1 LDPNHNPQSPIPNP
15 QSPIPIIK
23 VIIIL
28 QKNILIIINIMKFN
42 SYIFFLFNLFYN
54 IQSIDL
60 LNSKFVLNVKGN
72 THYLNFYYTT
82 LFFGKER
89 QNQTFLLDTT
99 SSITTSPCTR
109 CPSCGD
115 HVNEYYTIKS
125 NSSIIK
131 SDSYAC
137 ISLPSILNKSTD
149 INFNE
154 NICNFYSNF
163 EDRAKIKGFYTKNLI
178 SFEPVTSKI
187 NSEEDEEEYISNKS
201 EFEIPLGCTLQE
213 TGEFQTRIADGVMGL
228 NNDKKSFV
236 SLMYDMKIIK
246 RNLFSLCFDEYG
258 GYFSLGEIDSKYHLN
273 STINYVDLKPKSN
286 LYELDI
292 KNIIVD
298 NTVIKNKYTAI
309 IDSSSTISYFPKD
322 VFNLMITGF
331 FSSCADLEG
340 KCGDI
345 VRSEGYGVCADF
357 KKEKDL
363 NYAIYFSWPSINI
376 NFNNYSLVWKPI
388 NYYMNFTS
396 RNKIRA
402 CLGFETDEKIKNIIL
417 GTNFMHG
424 YDIIFDK
431 ENNKIGFVE
440 AVCSRKNSEKINKI
454 NSKIKIEEER
464 KNREKMEK
472 EKNLKILEKIRKEE
486 EEKRRKKNV
495 DLKQDEIQNKN
506 INNKTS
512 ISDKE
517 DKLGFYW
524 NRVYLLFFAIFII
537 FIAFILINYVNCNN
551 NENSK
556 EIKDHTL
563 IQTDKIEEKDINN
576 SKTFGQI
583 IEMINE
589 SENK

>member
-1 LDPNHNPQSPIPNP
+1 
-15 QSPIPIIK
+15 
-23 VIIIL
+23 
-28 QKNILIIINIMKFN
+28 MKFK

-60 LNSKFVLNVKGN
+60 LNSRFVLNVNGN

-82 LFFGKER
+82 LFLGKER

-125 NSSIIK
+125 NSSIVK
-131 SDSYAC
+131 SDSYTC

-163 EDRAKIKGFYTKNLI
+163 EDGTKIQGFYAQNLI
-178 SFEPVTSKI
+178 SFDPVASKI
-187 NSEEDEEEYISNKS
+187 NSEEDEEDYISNKS
-201 EFEIPLGCTLQE
+201 EFEIPIGCTLKE
-213 TGEFQTRIADGVMGL
+213 TGGFQTRIADGVMGL

-236 SLMYDMKIIK
+236 SMMYELKIIK
-246 RNLFSLCFDEYG
+246 RNIFSLCFDEYG

-273 STINYVDLKPKSN
+273 SNINYVDLKPNSD
-286 LYELDI
+286 LYELNI

-340 KCGDI
+340 ECGEI
-345 VRSEGYGVCADF
+345 VRSEGYGVCANF
-357 KKEKDL
+357 KSEKDL
-363 NYAIYFSWPSINI
+363 NNAIYFSWPSINI
-376 NFNNYSLVWKPI
+376 SFNNYSFIWEPK

-402 CLGFETDEKIKNIIL
+402 CLGFETDEKIKNIIF

-440 AVCSRKNSEKINKI
+440 AVCSRKTSEKINRI
-454 NSKIKIEEER
+454 NNKIKIEEE
-464 KNREKMEK
+464 KKKREIIEK
-472 EKNLKILEKIRKEE
+472 QKNLKILEKIKKEE
-486 EEKRRKKNV
+486 EEKRRKKNI
-495 DLKQDEIQNKN
+495 DLDHDKIHNNNK

-512 ISDKE
+512 NREKE
-517 DKLGFYW
+517 NKLVNYW
-524 NRVYLLFFAIFII
+524 NRIYLLFFGIFII
-537 FIAFILINYVNCNN
+537 FIVFIIINYVHCNN
-551 NENSK
+551 NMNLQ

-563 IQTDKIEEKDINN
+563 IQQDKYEEKDINN

-589 SENK
+589 NENK

>member
-1 LDPNHNPQSPIPNP
+1 
-15 QSPIPIIK
+15 
-23 VIIIL
+23 
-28 QKNILIIINIMKFN
+28 MKFN

-60 LNSKFVLNVKGN
+60 LNSRFVLNVNGN

-82 LFFGKER
+82 LFLGKER

-125 NSSIIK
+125 NSSIVK
-131 SDSYAC
+131 SDSYTC

-163 EDRAKIKGFYTKNLI
+163 EDGTKIQGFYAQNLI
-178 SFEPVTSKI
+178 SFDPVASKI
-187 NSEEDEEEYISNKS
+187 NSEEDEEDYISNKS
-201 EFEIPLGCTLQE
+201 EFEIPIGCTLKE
-213 TGEFQTRIADGVMGL
+213 IGGFQTRIADGVMGL

-236 SLMYDMKIIK
+236 SMMYELKIIK
-246 RNLFSLCFDEYG
+246 RNIFSLCFDEYG

-273 STINYVDLKPKSN
+273 SNINYVDLKPNSD
-286 LYELDI
+286 LYELNI

-298 NTVIKNKYTAI
+298 NTVIKNKYTTI

-340 KCGDI
+340 ECGEI
-345 VRSEGYGVCADF
+345 VRSEGYGVCANF
-357 KKEKDL
+357 KNEKDL
-363 NYAIYFSWPSINI
+363 NNAIYFSWPSINI
-376 NFNNYSLVWKPI
+376 SFNNYSFIWEPK

-402 CLGFETDEKIKNIIL
+402 CLGFETDEKIKNIIF

-440 AVCSRKNSEKINKI
+440 AVCSRKTSEKINRI
-454 NSKIKIEEER
+454 NNKIKIEEE
-464 KNREKMEK
+464 KKKREIIEK
-472 EKNLKILEKIRKEE
+472 QKNLKTLEKIKKEE
-486 EEKRRKKNV
+486 EEKRRKKNI
-495 DLKQDEIQNKN
+495 DLDHDKIHNNNK

-512 ISDKE
+512 NREKE
-517 DKLGFYW
+517 NKLVNYW
-524 NRVYLLFFAIFII
+524 NRIYLLFFGIFII
-537 FIAFILINYVNCNN
+537 FIVFIIINYVHCNN
-551 NENSK
+551 NMNLQ

-563 IQTDKIEEKDINN
+563 IQQDKFEEKDINN

-589 SENK
+589 NENK

>member
-1 LDPNHNPQSPIPNP
+1 
-15 QSPIPIIK
+15 
-23 VIIIL
+23 
-28 QKNILIIINIMKFN
+28 MKFN

-60 LNSKFVLNVKGN
+60 LNSRFVLNVNGN

-82 LFFGKER
+82 LFLGKER
-89 QNQTFLLDTT
+89 QNQTFLLDST

-115 HVNEYYTIKS
+115 HVNEYYTLKS
-125 NSSIIK
+125 NSSIVK
-131 SDSYAC
+131 SDSYTC

-163 EDRAKIKGFYTKNLI
+163 EDGTKIQGFYAQNII
-178 SFEPVTSKI
+178 SFDPVASKI
-187 NSEEDEEEYISNKS
+187 NSEEDEEDYISNKS
-201 EFEIPLGCTLQE
+201 EFEIPIGCTLKE
-213 TGEFQTRIADGVMGL
+213 TGGFQTRIADGVMGL

-236 SLMYDMKIIK
+236 SMMYELKIIK
-246 RNLFSLCFDEYG
+246 RNIFSLCFDEYG

-273 STINYVDLKPKSN
+273 SNINYVDLKPNSD
-286 LYELDI
+286 LYELNI

-340 KCGDI
+340 ECGEI
-345 VRSEGYGVCADF
+345 VRSEGYGVCANF
-357 KKEKDL
+357 KSEKDL
-363 NYAIYFSWPSINI
+363 NNAIYFSWPSIKI
-376 NFNNYSLVWKPI
+376 AFNNYSFIWEPK

-440 AVCSRKNSEKINKI
+440 AVCSRKTSEKINRI
-454 NSKIKIEEER
+454 NNKIKIEEER
-464 KNREKMEK
+464 KNREIIEK
-472 EKNLKILEKIRKEE
+472 QKNLKILEKIKKEE
-486 EEKRRKKNV
+486 EEKRRKKNI
-495 DLKQDEIQNKN
+495 DLDHDKIHNNNK

-512 ISDKE
+512 NREKE
-517 DKLGFYW
+517 NKLVNYW
-524 NRVYLLFFAIFII
+524 NRIYLLFFGIFLIFIV
-537 FIAFILINYVNCNN
+537 FILINYVHCNN
-551 NENSK
+551 NMNLQ

-563 IQTDKIEEKDINN
+563 IQQDKFEEKDINN

-589 SENK
+589 NENK

>member
-1 LDPNHNPQSPIPNP
+1 
-15 QSPIPIIK
+15 
-23 VIIIL
+23 
-28 QKNILIIINIMKFN
+28 MKFK

-60 LNSKFVLNVKGN
+60 LNSRFVLNVNGN

-82 LFFGKER
+82 LFLGKER

-125 NSSIIK
+125 NSSIVK
-131 SDSYAC
+131 SDSYTC

-163 EDRAKIKGFYTKNLI
+163 EDGTKIQGFYAQNLI
-178 SFEPVTSKI
+178 SFDPVASKI
-187 NSEEDEEEYISNKS
+187 NSEEDEEDYISNKS
-201 EFEIPLGCTLQE
+201 EFEIPIGCTLKE
-213 TGEFQTRIADGVMGL
+213 TGGFQTRIADGVMGL

-236 SLMYDMKIIK
+236 SMMYELKIIK
-246 RNLFSLCFDEYG
+246 RNIFSLCFDEYG

-273 STINYVDLKPKSN
+273 SNINYVDLKPNSD
-286 LYELDI
+286 LYELNI

-340 KCGDI
+340 ECGEI
-345 VRSEGYGVCADF
+345 VRSEGYGVCANF
-357 KKEKDL
+357 KSEKDL
-363 NYAIYFSWPSINI
+363 NNAIYFSWPSINI
-376 NFNNYSLVWKPI
+376 SFNNYSFIWEPK

-402 CLGFETDEKIKNIIL
+402 CLGFETDEKIKNIIF

-440 AVCSRKNSEKINKI
+440 AVCSRKTSEKINRI
-454 NSKIKIEEER
+454 NNKFKIEEE
-464 KNREKMEK
+464 KKKREIIEK
-472 EKNLKILEKIRKEE
+472 QKNLKILEKIKKEE
-486 EEKRRKKNV
+486 EEKRRKKNI
-495 DLKQDEIQNKN
+495 DLDHDKIHNNNK

-512 ISDKE
+512 NREKE
-517 DKLGFYW
+517 NKLVNYW
-524 NRVYLLFFAIFII
+524 NRIYLLFFGIFII
-537 FIAFILINYVNCNN
+537 FIVFIIINYVHCNN
-551 NENSK
+551 NMNLQ

-563 IQTDKIEEKDINN
+563 IQQDKFEEKDINN

-589 SENK
+589 NENK

>member
-1 LDPNHNPQSPIPNP
+1 
-15 QSPIPIIK
+15 
-23 VIIIL
+23 
-28 QKNILIIINIMKFN
+28 MKFK

-60 LNSKFVLNVKGN
+60 LNSRFVLNVNGN

-82 LFFGKER
+82 LFLGKER

-125 NSSIIK
+125 NSSIVK
-131 SDSYAC
+131 SDSYTC

-163 EDRAKIKGFYTKNLI
+163 EDGTKIQGFYAQNLI
-178 SFEPVTSKI
+178 SFDPVASKI
-187 NSEEDEEEYISNKS
+187 NSEEDEEDYISNKS
-201 EFEIPLGCTLQE
+201 EFEIPIGCTLKE
-213 TGEFQTRIADGVMGL
+213 TGGFQTRIADGVMGL

-236 SLMYDMKIIK
+236 SMMYELKIIK
-246 RNLFSLCFDEYG
+246 RNIFSLCFDEYG

-273 STINYVDLKPKSN
+273 SNINYVDLKPNSD
-286 LYELDI
+286 LYELNI

-340 KCGDI
+340 ECGEI
-345 VRSEGYGVCADF
+345 VRSEGYGVCANF
-357 KKEKDL
+357 KSEKDL
-363 NYAIYFSWPSINI
+363 NNAIYFSWPSINI
-376 NFNNYSLVWKPI
+376 SFNNYSFIWEPK

-402 CLGFETDEKIKNIIL
+402 CLGFETDEKIKNIIF

-440 AVCSRKNSEKINKI
+440 AVCSRKTSEKINRI
-454 NSKIKIEEER
+454 NNKIKIEEE
-464 KNREKMEK
+464 KKKREIIEK
-472 EKNLKILEKIRKEE
+472 QKNLKILEKIKKEE
-486 EEKRRKKNV
+486 EEKRRKKNI
-495 DLKQDEIQNKN
+495 DLDHDKIHNNNK

-512 ISDKE
+512 NREKE
-517 DKLGFYW
+517 NKLVNYW
-524 NRVYLLFFAIFII
+524 NRIYLLFFGIFII
-537 FIAFILINYVNCNN
+537 FIVFIIINYVHCNN
-551 NENSK
+551 NMNLQ

-563 IQTDKIEEKDINN
+563 IQQDKFEEKDINN

-589 SENK
+589 NENK

>member
-1 LDPNHNPQSPIPNP
+1 
-15 QSPIPIIK
+15 
-23 VIIIL
+23 
-28 QKNILIIINIMKFN
+28 MKFK

-60 LNSKFVLNVKGN
+60 LNSRFVLNVNGN

-82 LFFGKER
+82 LFLGKER
-89 QNQTFLLDTT
+89 QNQTFLLDST

-125 NSSIIK
+125 NSSIVK
-131 SDSYAC
+131 SDSYTC

-163 EDRAKIKGFYTKNLI
+163 EDGTKIQGFYAQNII
-178 SFEPVTSKI
+178 SFDPVASKI
-187 NSEEDEEEYISNKS
+187 NSEEDEEDYISNKS
-201 EFEIPLGCTLQE
+201 EFEIPIGCTLKE
-213 TGEFQTRIADGVMGL
+213 TGGFQTRIADGVMGL

-236 SLMYDMKIIK
+236 SMMYELKIIK
-246 RNLFSLCFDEYG
+246 RNIFSLCFDEYG

-273 STINYVDLKPKSN
+273 SNINYVDLKPNSD
-286 LYELDI
+286 LYELNI

-340 KCGDI
+340 ECGEI
-345 VRSEGYGVCADF
+345 VRSEGYGVCANF
-357 KKEKDL
+357 KSEKDL
-363 NYAIYFSWPSINI
+363 NNAIYFSWPSINI
-376 NFNNYSLVWKPI
+376 SFNNYSFIWEPK

-440 AVCSRKNSEKINKI
+440 AVCSRKTSEKINRI
-454 NSKIKIEEER
+454 NNKIKIEEER
-464 KNREKMEK
+464 KNREIIEK
-472 EKNLKILEKIRKEE
+472 QKNLKILEKIKKEE
-486 EEKRRKKNV
+486 EEKRRKKNI
-495 DLKQDEIQNKN
+495 DLDHDKIHNNNK

-512 ISDKE
+512 NREKE
-517 DKLGFYW
+517 NKLVNYW
-524 NRVYLLFFAIFII
+524 NRIYLLFFGIFII
-537 FIAFILINYVNCNN
+537 FIVFIIINYVHCNN
-551 NENSK
+551 NMNLQ

-563 IQTDKIEEKDINN
+563 IQQDKFEEKDINN

-589 SENK
+589 NENK

>member
-1 LDPNHNPQSPIPNP
+1 
-15 QSPIPIIK
+15 
-23 VIIIL
+23 
-28 QKNILIIINIMKFN
+28 MKFN
-42 SYIFFLFNLFYN
+42 SFIFFLFNLFYN

-60 LNSKFVLNVKGN
+60 LNSRFVLNVNGN

-82 LFFGKER
+82 LFLGKER

-115 HVNEYYTIKS
+115 HVNEYYKIKS
-125 NSSIIK
+125 NSSIVK
-131 SDSYAC
+131 SDSYTC
-137 ISLPSILNKSTD
+137 ISLPSILNNESTD
-149 INFNE
+149 INFDE

-163 EDRAKIKGFYTKNLI
+163 EDGTKIQGFYAQNLV

-187 NSEEDEEEYISNKS
+187 NSEEDEEDYISNKS
-201 EFEIPLGCTLQE
+201 EFEIPIGCTIKE
-213 TGEFQTRIADGVMGL
+213 TGGFQTRLADGVMGL
-228 NNDKKSFV
+228 NNDKKSLV
-236 SLMYDMKIIK
+236 SLLYEMKIIK
-246 RNLFSLCFDEYG
+246 RNIFSLCFDEDG
-258 GYFSLGEIDSKYHLN
+258 GYFSLGEVDSKYHLN
-273 STINYVDLKPKSN
+273 SIINYVNLKPNSN
-286 LYELDI
+286 LYELNI
-292 KNIIVD
+292 KNIIID
-298 NTVIKNKYTAI
+298 NTVIQNKYTAI

-331 FSSCADLEG
+331 FSSCADSEG
-340 KCGDI
+340 ECGKI

-357 KKEKDL
+357 KTEKDL
-363 NYAIYFSWPSINI
+363 YNAIYFSWPQINI
-376 NFNNYSLVWKPI
+376 TFNNYSLVWEPK

-396 RNKIRA
+396 RNRVRA

-440 AVCSRKNSEKINKI
+440 AACSRKTSEKIIRI
-454 NSKIKIEEER
+454 NNKIKIEEEK
-464 KNREKMEK
+464 KNREIIKNQ
-472 EKNLKILEKIRKEE
+472 KNLKILEKIKKEE
-486 EEKRRKKNV
+486 EEKKRKKNI
-495 DLKQDEIQNKN
+495 DLEHDEIHNNK

-512 ISDKE
+512 NKEKE
-517 DKLGFYW
+517 DKLENYW
-524 NRVYLLFFAIFII
+524 NRIYLLFFGIFII
-537 FIAFILINYVNCNN
+537 FIVFILINYVNCNN
-551 NENSK
+551 NMNLQ

-563 IQTDKIEEKDINN
+563 IQQDKIEEKDINN

-589 SENK
+589 NENK